1 MGVVRQ
7 NLGRIYRNSILNLA
21 TISAI
26 SQIHKLAPLLPLK
39 YLAGN
44 SSLMIT
50 YRYRLKPSRTQAET
64 LGRHIEICR
73 QVYNRM
79 LGEVTRGRAVGS
91 PLSWYRASSLL
102 RQWKTG
108 DFPEMREVH
117 SRVAMMA
124 AKRLFGNLASLAGKK
139 RHGGKVGRL
148 RFKGKGGYNSIAYNQ
163 SGFEVDPEHE
173 EIHFSKVGAVRTV
186 FHRSLPPGCRVK
198 GIVVKRTGTRK
209 WIACLQ
215 CEERQESNGE
225 IEANIA
231 DRAQAALASGGRAV
245 GIDLGITHFVAD
257 SSGHYAESPQY
268 LQQSLAKVKKLQKKL
283 SRKKKASNRRQKAK
297 FALAKLHEKV
307 ANQRRDYLHKL
318 SRYHVANYDVI
329 CAEDLAVAGM
339 LQEKRAGFGKK
350 ANTTLHRHVAGAG
363 WRAFLD
369 MLAYKARS
377 AGKLAIFVDPRGT
390 SQECAACEVTVPKQL
405 WSRTHLCPHCG
416 FTADRDTNASLV
428 ILKRGTGRAPTPV
441 ELAPLLQL
449 AGASAGAEA
458 GTRTEYQ
465 CILLQ

>member
-79 LGEVTRGRAVGS
+79 LGEVARGRAAGS

-102 RQWKTG
+102 RQWKAG
-108 DFPEMREVH
+108 NFPEMREVH

-124 AKRLFGNLASLAGKK
+124 AKRLFGNLAGKK
-139 RHGGKVGRL
+139 RHGGKVVRL

-173 EIHFSKVGAVRTV
+173 EIHFSKVGAVRAV
-186 FHRSLPPGCRVK
+186 FHRALPPGCRVK
-198 GIVVKRTGTRK
+198 GIVVKRTGARN

-215 CEERQESNGE
+215 CKERQESNGE
-225 IEANIA
+225 IEANVA
-231 DRAQAALASGGRAV
+231 GRVQVALVSGRAV
-245 GIDLGITHFVAD
+245 GIDLGIIHFVAD
-257 SSGHYAESPQY
+257 SGGHYAESPQY
-268 LQQSLAKVKKLQKKL
+268 LQQSLAKVKKLQKIL
-283 SRKKKASNRRQKAK
+283 SRKKIASKRRQKAK

-307 ANQRRDYLHKL
+307 ANQRRDFLHRL
-318 SRYHVANYDVI
+318 SRYYVRQYDVV
-329 CAEDLAVAGM
+329 CVEDLNVAGI
-339 LQEKRAGFGKK
+339 LQEKRAYNSQA
-350 ANTTLHRHVAGAG
+350 ANKTLHRHVADAG
-363 WRAFLD
+363 WRSFLN
-369 MLAYKARS
+369 MVAYKASS
-377 AGKLAIFVDPRGT
+377 AGKLAFFVDP
-390 SQECAACEVTVPKQL
+390 
-405 WSRTHLCPHCG
+405 
-416 FTADRDTNASLV
+416 
-428 ILKRGTGRAPTPV
+428 
-441 ELAPLLQL
+441 
-449 AGASAGAEA
+449 
-458 GTRTEYQ
+458 
-465 CILLQ
+465 

>member
-1 MGVVRQ
+1 
-7 NLGRIYRNSILNLA
+7 
-21 TISAI
+21 
-26 SQIHKLAPLLPLK
+26 
-39 YLAGN
+39 
-44 SSLMIT
+44 MIT

-64 LGRHIEICR
+64 LGRHVEICR

-79 LGEVTRGRAVGS
+79 LGEVARGRAAGS

-102 RQWKTG
+102 HQWMAG

-139 RHGGKVGRL
+139 RHGGKVGKL

-163 SGFEVDPEHE
+163 SGFEVDPEHK

-307 ANQRRDYLHKL
+307 ANQRRDFLHKL
-318 SRYHVANYDVI
+318 SRYYVQHYDVV
-329 CAEDLAVAGM
+329 CAEDLNVAGI
-339 LQEKRAGFGKK
+339 LQEKRANNNQK
-350 ANTTLHRHVAGAG
+350 ANKTLHRHAADAG
-363 WRAFLD
+363 WRSFLN
-369 MLAYKARS
+369 MLAYKASS
-377 AGKLAIFVDPRGT
+377 AGKLSIFVDPRGT
-390 SQECAACEVTVPKQL
+390 TQECAACGGIVPKKL
-405 WSRTHLCPHCG
+405 WDRTHVCPFCG
-416 FTADRDTNASLV
+416 FAADRDINASLV
-428 ILKRGTGRAPTPV
+428 ILKRGTGQAPTSV
-441 ELAPLLQL
+441 ELAPLLRL
-449 AGASAGAEA
+449 AGASAGDEA
-458 GTRTEYQ
+458 GILVTPH
-465 CILLQ
+465 CIAIQ